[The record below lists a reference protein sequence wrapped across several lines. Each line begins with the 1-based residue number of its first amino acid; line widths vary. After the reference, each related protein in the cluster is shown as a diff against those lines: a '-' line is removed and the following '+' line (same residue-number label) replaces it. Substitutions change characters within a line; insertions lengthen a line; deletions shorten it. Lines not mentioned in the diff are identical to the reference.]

1 MCSVGK
7 AMHGKGYA
15 AKIGPDVRLMTMI
28 AGKGGSDGGVGLGE
42 SRESESVTDR
52 RRINLAR
59 HD

>member
-1 MCSVGK
+1 
-7 AMHGKGYA
+7 MHGKGYA

-42 SRESESVTDR
+42 SWESESVTDR